1 MEPLARTALDY
12 RLAGRLGVATGV
24 VLAAAS
30 ALHRPVVEVAA
41 LWVLGAL
48 LGAPVMYVL
57 VYRRLLH
64 RDLGRAG
71 PAPADAPQEGAPARR
86 RRIVAPIMLFM
97 LVLGA
102 ATLLL
107 RFDAGAIAGLAT
119 GQGAAAIAAA
129 LWLERW
135 ERRHDALVLSRAGG
149 WRRSTVVARG
159 PAQRPFEP

>member
-48 LGAPVMYVL
+48 LAAPVMYLL

-71 PAPADAPQEGAPARR
+71 AGAGRRPAGGRAGPAAADRRADHAVHARPGRGHGALAPRR
-86 RRIVAPIMLFM
+86 RC
-97 LVLGA
+97 
-102 ATLLL
+102 
-107 RFDAGAIAGLAT
+107 D
-119 GQGAAAIAAA
+119 
-129 LWLERW
+129 
-135 ERRHDALVLSRAGG
+135 
-149 WRRSTVVARG
+149 RRSRDRPGRG
-159 PAQRPFEP
+159 GP

>member
-71 PAPADAPQEGAPARR
+71 PAAADRRANHAVHARPGRGHAALALRRRCDRRSRDRAGRGRHRGRAVAGAMGAPARR
-86 RRIVAPIMLFM
+86 ARPQPRRRMAP
-97 LVLGA
+97 VDRRRARPGSA
-102 ATLLL
+102 A
-107 RFDAGAIAGLAT
+107 
-119 GQGAAAIAAA
+119 
-129 LWLERW
+129 
-135 ERRHDALVLSRAGG
+135 VRA
-149 WRRSTVVARG
+149 VVVE
-159 PAQRPFEP
+159 PA